1 MSIATLHQPVPVFSA
16 SMTNEA
22 TFSLDAYRG
31 HHVVLFFYPKDN
43 TPGCTLESQAF
54 SRLQKE
60 FNALNTVVFGLS
72 RDSLKSHAKFQN
84 SCEVS
89 VPLIS
94 DADEAICTL
103 FGVMKDKTM
112 FGKPV
117 RGIARSTFVI
127 DPSGVLIKEW
137 RSVKAEGHA
146 EAVLDWI
153 KSSAVATTS

>member
-1 MSIATLHQPVPVFSA
+1 MSTAMLHQPVPLFSA
-16 SMTNEA
+16 PMTNES
-22 TFSLDAYRG
+22 TFSLESYRG
-31 HHVVLFFYPKDN
+31 RYVVLFFYPKDS

-54 SRLQKE
+54 SRLQE
-60 FNALNTVVFGLS
+60 GFSALNTVVFGLS
-72 RDSLKSHAKFQN
+72 RDSLKSHTKFQN
-84 SCEVS
+84 NCGVS

-127 DPSGVLIKEW
+127 DPNGVLLKEW

-146 EAVLDWI
+146 EAVLDWM
-153 KSSAVATTS
+153 KGSVVVATS